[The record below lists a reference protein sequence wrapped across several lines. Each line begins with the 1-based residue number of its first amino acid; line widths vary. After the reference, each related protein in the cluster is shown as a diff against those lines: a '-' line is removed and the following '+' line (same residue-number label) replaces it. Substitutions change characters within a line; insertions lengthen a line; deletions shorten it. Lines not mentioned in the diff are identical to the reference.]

1 MYPALLPKESI
12 QMSQSEVDLASLLCS
27 RLCHDLLSPVGA
39 MNNGLELLADE
50 TDPEMQKR
58 CLDLLTESA
67 RSAADKLKFFRLA
80 FGAAGGFGA
89 AVDPADARAVITPLV
104 TGSGRTTLEWGVPA
118 EFMPKRAIKILL
130 NLAFIANEALVRGG
144 VLSIA
149 AENRGDEQE
158 IVISA
163 RGPKIVID
171 AAVRD
176 ALSGLLSEG
185 EIDSRTA
192 AAWMVRNLAV
202 RGGGLVQLAQPDA
215 EQMIIGALVKG
226 ESA

>member
-1 MYPALLPKESI
+1 MSESDI
-12 QMSQSEVDLASLLCS
+12 DLASLLCS

-58 CLDLLTESA
+58 CMDLLTESA

-80 FGAAGGFGA
+80 FGAAGGFGS
-89 AVDPADARAVITPLV
+89 AVDPAEARAVIAPLV
-104 TGSGRTTLEWGVPA
+104 TGSGRTTMEWSVPP
-118 EFMPKRAIKILL
+118 EFLPKRAIKILL
-130 NLAFIANEALVRGG
+130 NLSFIANEALVRGG
-144 VLSIA
+144 ILSIA
-149 AENRGDEQE
+149 AENRGNEQE

-163 RGPKIVID
+163 RGPKIIID
-171 AAVRD
+171 AAVKE
-176 ALSGLLSEG
+176 ALSGNLNES

-192 AAWMVRNLAV
+192 AAWMVRNLTV
-202 RGGGLVQLAQPDA
+202 RGGGLIQLAQPDP

-226 ESA
+226 DTA

>member
-1 MYPALLPKESI
+1 MSESDI
-12 QMSQSEVDLASLLCS
+12 DLASLLCS

-58 CLDLLTESA
+58 CMDLLTESA

-80 FGAAGGFGA
+80 FGAAGGFGS

-118 EFMPKRAIKILL
+118 EFMPKRAVKILL
-130 NLAFIANEALVRGG
+130 NLSFIANEALVRGG

-149 AENRGDEQE
+149 AENRGGEQE

-171 AAVRD
+171 NAVRE
-176 ALSGLLSEG
+176 ALSGNLNES

-192 AAWMVRNLAV
+192 AAWMVRNLTL
-202 RGGGLVQLAQPDA
+202 RGGGLIQLAQPEP

-226 ESA
+226 E